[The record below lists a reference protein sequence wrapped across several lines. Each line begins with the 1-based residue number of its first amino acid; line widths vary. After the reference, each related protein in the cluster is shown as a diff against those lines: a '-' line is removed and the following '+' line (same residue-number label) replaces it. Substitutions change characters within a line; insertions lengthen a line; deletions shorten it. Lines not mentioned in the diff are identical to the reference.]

1 MNWALYIIAATCTF
15 GAIVTIA
22 RVGEP
27 RKPITAVDAAI
38 ITVINAAV
46 ITILV
51 LAAVQLT

>member
-1 MNWALYIIAATCTF
+1 VNWALYIIAATCTF

>member
-1 MNWALYIIAATCTF
+1 VNWALYIIAATCAV
-15 GAIVTIA
+15 GAVTTIV

-27 RKPITAVDAAI
+27 RKPITPGDAAI